1 MISYKISKRIYAVAI
16 YCFLLVGVFM
26 VLAPLAVVI
35 SSSLKNE
42 SEIFDFPF
50 KLFPANPILNN
61 FLQLRSSFPLY
72 IWNSIKLTSII
83 VVLQLI
89 TASTG
94 AYAFTKLKWKG
105 RDFVFM
111 TYLLSMMIPSQ
122 AIVIPQFLTI
132 RIFNLYDTHLSL
144 ILLSAFTAL
153 GTFLMRQ
160 FFLTIPDTYI
170 EAARI
175 DGAKEAHIFFKVM
188 LPMSKPVLATQM
200 IFSFRF
206 FWNDFFTPLIYITSP
221 KLKTLPLGMTD
232 FVREQYVYWGPQM
245 AAAFISI
252 IPVLIIFLMG
262 QKYFIQG
269 ITSSGLKG

>member
-1 MISYKISKRIYAVAI
+1 MERAGLCFYDIFAFDDDSLASYSH
-16 YCFLLVGVFM
+16 
-26 VLAPLAVVI
+26 
-35 SSSLKNE
+35 SS
-42 SEIFDFPF
+42 
-50 KLFPANPILNN
+50 
-61 FLQLRSSFPLY
+61 
-72 IWNSIKLTSII
+72 
-83 VVLQLI
+83 
-89 TASTG
+89 
-94 AYAFTKLKWKG
+94 
-105 RDFVFM
+105 
-111 TYLLSMMIPSQ
+111 
-122 AIVIPQFLTI
+122 
-132 RIFNLYDTHLSL
+132 IFNDTHISL

-269 ITSSGLKG
+269 IASSGLKG